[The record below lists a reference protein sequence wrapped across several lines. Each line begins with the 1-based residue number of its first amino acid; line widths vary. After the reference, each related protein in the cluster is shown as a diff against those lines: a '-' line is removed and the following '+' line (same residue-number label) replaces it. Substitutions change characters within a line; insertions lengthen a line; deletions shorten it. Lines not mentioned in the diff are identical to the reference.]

1 VLVESVLAFVEDK
14 ARAIGECIRVTKPG
28 GYVGLNEALW
38 LTEPPADKVAQ
49 TQGLGTE
56 ILTEAAW
63 RALWDSLNLH
73 HSQIEIA
80 SVEART
86 ETRDRIEWA
95 GWSWVLKAWRRVLG
109 QYVKN
114 PAFRQAL
121 KEQFDT
127 PMELFR
133 CLGYGLSV
141 GQKPTGDV

>member
-86 ETRDRIEWA
+86 ETRDRIEWV
-95 GWSWVLKAWRRVLG
+95 GWS
-109 QYVKN
+109 
-114 PAFRQAL
+114 
-121 KEQFDT
+121 
-127 PMELFR
+127 
-133 CLGYGLSV
+133 
-141 GQKPTGDV
+141 